1 MNPGESAREQ
11 ARKQREK
18 AERLL
23 RSAEMWEKGADG
35 EQAVG
40 AALSS
45 LGPNWFVLHDVR
57 WPGRRFAN
65 IDHLAIGPSGV
76 FVIDAK
82 NWSGAITVRDGV
94 VRQNG
99 YRREDAVAGCADSG
113 IAVGELIPEHIA
125 KVMPVLC
132 FVGDASINGAARDVM
147 LCTTA
152 NLAERLLGSPVVMTS
167 GEVHD
172 IASRLRAGTQG
183 SSVRN
188 PSPNFRRSSVRRP
201 PRPAR
206 ARSVRTNGRSRRRR
220 KSARGEAISAVI
232 TIVIGLV
239 VLSAVTKVHH
249 PPVTPNV
256 GAPTSGLTHKHTG
269 VVVYRVTATNVHGIR
284 AISWN
289 QGIVG
294 TVHTA
299 TAPRLPFARTVPL
312 AHVANPVYTI
322 NARYGGSGTV
332 TCQITV
338 DGVVVATQSARGPY
352 SFVNCAS

>member
-23 RSAEMWEKGADG
+23 RSAEMWEKGAEG

-65 IDHLAIGPSGV
+65 IDHIAIGPSGV

-82 NWSGAITVRDGV
+82 NWSGAITVRHGV

-99 YRREDAVAGCADSG
+99 YSREDAVAGCADSG

-132 FVGDASINGAARDVM
+132 FVGDASVDGAARDVT
-147 LCTTA
+147 LCTTS

-167 GEVHD
+167 DEVHD
-172 IASRLRAGTQG
+172 VAARLRVGTKG
-183 SSVRN
+183 PSARKPPPNSRPSGVRT
-188 PSPNFRRSSVRRP
+188 

-206 ARSVRTNGRSRRRR
+206 ARSQRTTSHGSRRR
-220 KSARGEAISAVI
+220 KSARGEVISAAI
-232 TIVIGLV
+232 TIVIGIV
-239 VLSAVTKVHH
+239 VLNAVTKGHH
-249 PPVTPNV
+249 PPVTPAA
-256 GAPTSGLTHKHTG
+256 APVTGSSHKHAG
-269 VVVYRVTATNVHGIR
+269 VVVYRVTATNIHGTHS
-284 AISWN
+284 ISWN
-289 QGIVG
+289 QGAVG
-294 TVHTA
+294 TVHPA
-299 TAPRLPFARTVPL
+299 TAPKLPFERTVPL

-322 NARYGGSGTV
+322 NANYGGSGTV

-352 SFVNCAS
+352 GFVNCAS